1 MKRVLSFF
9 LPSPLPTFFFTRSL
23 PDSFL
28 GATGACVL
36 LAAGGASHPG
46 GMAEEEEEG
55 GAALEWRGG
64 GILLQDV
71 EEREGSKEVG
81 EGGASPFVAR
91 EREAIW
97 REERREEESHLTL
110 QDAMWKGR
118 RGSFLRRR
126 ALFSFLGLRPGCC
139 RHRLACM
146 STRQQLFY

>member
-9 LPSPLPTFFFTRSL
+9 LPSPLPTFFSL
-23 PDSFL
+23 APSPTAFW
-28 GATGACVL
+28 GRRE
-36 LAAGGASHPG
+36 LAYYWQQEGLPIRGGWRKRKKR
-46 GMAEEEEEG
+46 EG
-55 GAALEWRGG
+55 QLWSGEGG

-139 RHRLACM
+139 RRRLACM